1 MIVPPILLAVVVGV
15 VSVVVVVVFW
25 LDSAPA
31 HCLHLSRT
39 RPLQDQHPAPDTSWQ
54 EEGMFSSR
62 HCWQAAAPSCVV
74 RLQHCALQ
82 FPSWDCSK
90 ASWEHVEPGS
100 SLWGD
105 REQGANTQ
113 PPPPETHLPR
123 QNLLD
128 LGQAEHG
135 QLFEG
140 SGRQNLEPE
149 LIMVGNVELPTFWWL
164 QDERREQLKTRL
176 ETLSSSV
183 WWADCQWE
191 HHNIL
196 LHKSA
201 KRQH

>member
-1 MIVPPILLAVVVGV
+1 M
-15 VSVVVVVVFW
+15 
-25 LDSAPA
+25 
-31 HCLHLSRT
+31 
-39 RPLQDQHPAPDTSWQ
+39 
-54 EEGMFSSR
+54 
-62 HCWQAAAPSCVV
+62 
-74 RLQHCALQ
+74 
-82 FPSWDCSK
+82 
-90 ASWEHVEPGS
+90 EPGS

-113 PPPPETHLPR
+113 PPPPDTHLPW

-183 WWADCQWE
+183 LWADCQ
-191 HHNIL
+191 
-196 LHKSA
+196 
-201 KRQH
+201 